1 MKTQKR
7 DLEVFVGFHPMERAD
22 SFFLEFGPIAL
33 FAGLGFF
40 AAGFFVHR
48 EIGFFAHLL
57 DEIPLGETNHEFFPE
72 MGIAELFDAA
82 LEIGIGLEF
91 LRHAVLA
98 PLLVELDP
106 FRHPGVLGRLENLA
120 FDSLKARQIS

>member
-7 DLEVFVGFHPMERAD
+7 DLEVFVGFHPMEGAD

-40 AAGFFVHR
+40 AAGFFVHC
-48 EIGFFAHLL
+48 EIGFFAQFL
-57 DEIPLGETNHEFFPE
+57 DEIPLGEANHEFFPE
-72 MGIAELFDAA
+72 IGIAELLDAA
-82 LEIGIGLEF
+82 LEVRIGLEF
-91 LRHAVLA
+91 FRHAVFA

-106 FRHPGVLGRLENLA
+106 FRHPGVLGRLKNLV